1 MSIVFKLV
9 VAVIN
14 VKVVES
20 CKSCGLIISN
30 VLKLF
35 GSCKSIALKLLGAVL
50 NIVFKLLVVVCFILK
65 WLGL

>member
-35 GSCKSIALKLLGAVL
+35 GSCKSNVL
-50 NIVFKLLVVVCFILK
+50 KLLVVVRYVLK
-65 WLGL
+65 LLGVVNIV